1 MTPPLNLFIDL
12 NTAGLDLDRA
22 DLEQLSQ
29 NLAQELQDG
38 NLVEAAQ
45 LARESDL
52 PDGAK
57 SGAAAFL
64 MGILTAQVNGE
75 NLKKLVDFLGNRFYG
90 TKLTFSYERN
100 GQKVS
105 IDYRTSEELQQR
117 LQTLEQVQA
126 IFVQVEQGK

>member
-1 MTPPLNLFIDL
+1 MTSPLNLFIDL

-29 NLAQELQDG
+29 ILAQELQDG
-38 NLVEAAQ
+38 NLVETAQ

-100 GQKVS
+100 GQKVT